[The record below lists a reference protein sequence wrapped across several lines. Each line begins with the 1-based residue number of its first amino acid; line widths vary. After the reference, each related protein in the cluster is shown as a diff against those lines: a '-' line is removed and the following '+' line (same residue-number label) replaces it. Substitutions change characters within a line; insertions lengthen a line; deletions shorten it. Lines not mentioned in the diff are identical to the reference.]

1 MLRQQCLSGEEI
13 ARSACKVQSL
23 LQFLSCTLTRPAFS
37 RIHVQVRKCIDE
49 TEKDVVK
56 FRNAMLAAKKF
67 VASWHETDH
76 VPTSLLK
83 CQTEFEDLMST
94 DCARSSQLPKLAL
107 LHRDE
112 I

>member
-1 MLRQQCLSGEEI
+1 
-13 ARSACKVQSL
+13 
-23 LQFLSCTLTRPAFS
+23 
-37 RIHVQVRKCIDE
+37 VQVRKCIDE

-67 VASWHETDH
+67 LASWHETDH